1 MKQFISTL
9 GFILFM
15 GIISVSGQCCSGN
28 NEKTDNQAT
37 CCDQSDSKATV
48 EAYYFHATRRCA
60 TCQAVEK
67 VSEEAI
73 KEYYGDKVKFT
84 SVNREKDENKDLT
97 DKFNIH
103 GQTLLI
109 VKGDKVKNLTN
120 YAFMNARS
128 NPEKLKA
135 KIKETIDVM

>member
-1 MKQFISTL
+1 MKQIISTL
-9 GFILFM
+9 GFILFI
-15 GIISVSGQCCSGN
+15 GIISVSAQCCSGN
-28 NEKTDNQAT
+28 TETTKKQTS
-37 CCDQSDSKATV
+37 CCDQTDSKSTV

-73 KEYYGDKVKFT
+73 KELYGNKVIFT

-97 DKFNIH
+97 DKYQVH

-109 VKGDKVKNLTN
+109 VKGDKVENLTN

-128 NPEKLKA
+128 HPEKLKA
-135 KIKETIDVM
+135 KIKETIDAM